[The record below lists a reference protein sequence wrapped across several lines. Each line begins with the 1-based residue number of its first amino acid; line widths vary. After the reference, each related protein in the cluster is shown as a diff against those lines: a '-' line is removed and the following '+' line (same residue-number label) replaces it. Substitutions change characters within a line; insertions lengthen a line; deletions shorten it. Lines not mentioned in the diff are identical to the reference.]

1 MRMKARLSIKG
12 QIILPRT
19 VREKLGLKAGDI
31 LSVQTIGNDSV
42 TFTVRA
48 RRRKAGRQTI
58 ELLKD
63 TSGIWKEI
71 GSSNL
76 A

>member
-1 MRMKARLSIKG
+1 
-12 QIILPRT
+12 
-19 VREKLGLKAGDI
+19 
-31 LSVQTIGNDSV
+31 VQTIGNDSV